1 MSMAESFVPFF
12 ANGTLPAGT
21 AAPTPTPTRLTQLLS
36 PAAPPVENSPFMPAL
51 SNGAVTTILGLAPCP
66 AAKAESAQ
74 PAVTLQH
81 EDGRVTRI
89 RVQCGCGQVIDL
101 DCVY

>member
-12 ANGTLPAGT
+12 ANGTLPAGNV
-21 AAPTPTPTRLTQLLS
+21 APSQAPTRLTQLL
-36 PAAPPVENSPFMPAL
+36 PQAAPPMENSPFMPAMA
-51 SNGAVTTILGLAPCP
+51 NGAITAIPGLAPCP
-66 AAKAESAQ
+66 AAKTESAQ